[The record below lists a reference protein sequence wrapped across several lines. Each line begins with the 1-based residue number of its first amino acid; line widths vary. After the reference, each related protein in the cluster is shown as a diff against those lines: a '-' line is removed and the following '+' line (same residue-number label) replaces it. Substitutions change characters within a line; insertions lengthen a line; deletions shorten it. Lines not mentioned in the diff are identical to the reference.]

1 MTVFENIMQPLW
13 LADLLYLKMIFSH
26 LYTCITV
33 IYSLT
38 SRDLPLALPLETS
51 IIISLI
57 IPLCK
62 RRTSTMRQELHI
74 PNTNVYF

>member
-1 MTVFENIMQPLW
+1 MQPLW

-51 IIISLI
+51 IIISLSSSQKEDQHNETGASY
-57 IPLCK
+57 P
-62 RRTSTMRQELHI
+62 
-74 PNTNVYF
+74 